1 MQTSLAL
8 PMPANGGQAAGL
20 GDAGKPGA
28 SKDDAV
34 DAFTEALAAMMGIV
48 AGPAPSASPTT
59 AAAGQT
65 AGAAA
70 ASTQTSQ
77 AFAAQPGLALPVP
90 ANADA
95 TIEAAVAPAPAAGK
109 AAPPPQPPGSG
120 QPQASSQTLLQTS
133 ALFTMSGAATNQQM
147 VAGQVAPPD
156 PTIPDPTAATAQPAP
171 LNAQAATLALQS
183 PAAANAKTG
192 AAAADRSFGKTDSD
206 ETSGG
211 QPALAT
217 AGAPA
222 AQVVAQA
229 AQAQSDESDHHGE
242 HPTGSEAD
250 TRAEPAQSNADPTN
264 NALQTPQA
272 VTTPAPIQ
280 SATGAQ
286 AAAPTVA
293 SQIATQVVKSVE
305 GKSTRFDLALEP
317 AGLGRVDV
325 RVQIDPQGQ
334 VTAQFSFDNPHAAA
348 EAKTQSGQLQQALE
362 QAGFNVAQG
371 GLSFDVGGQ
380 GAGFARQDAPASQP
394 QTSTSSAPTSDFAE
408 ITPAT
413 AFAAAIRPS
422 SGVDITI

>member
-48 AGPAPSASPTT
+48 AGPVSPAAPT
-59 AAAGQT
+59 AAATGQPT
-65 AGAAA
+65 GATSALA
-70 ASTQTSQ
+70 QSSQ
-77 AFAAQPGLALPVP
+77 AFAAQPGLAPPVP

-95 TIEAAVAPAPAAGK
+95 TIEAAVVEPAPAVTGK
-109 AAPPPQPPGSG
+109 VAPQPQSPS
-120 QPQASSQTLLQTS
+120 QPLLQTS
-133 ALFTMSGAATNQQM
+133 ASIALTTAVGNEQTAPSQLAA
-147 VAGQVAPPD
+147 PD
-156 PTIPDPTAATAQPAP
+156 PTPPQPTLAAAQPAP
-171 LNAQAATLALQS
+171 LSVQAATLALQAPAAS
-183 PAAANAKTG
+183 GAKAGPASADKAVGKTDGDAAAN
-192 AAAADRSFGKTDSD
+192 
-206 ETSGG
+206 GG
-211 QPALAT
+211 PALAT
-217 AGAPA
+217 AGASA
-222 AQVVAQA
+222 GQVVAQA
-229 AQAQSDESDHHGE
+229 AQAQADESDHHGE
-242 HPTGSEAD
+242 HPAGSEAD

-272 VTTPAPIQ
+272 VTTPVPIQ

-394 QTSTSSAPTSDFAE
+394 QTFASGAPTSDFAE